1 MRADCLVY
9 LVPSYQKRSHSSSTP
24 SEVSS
29 MRDIAEQMRVNVEV
43 RPERE
48 DFIYR
53 RGVTVGIRGGRDVMA
68 RGVCKIVIAILL
80 FVTAQV

>member
-1 MRADCLVY
+1 
-9 LVPSYQKRSHSSSTP
+9 
-24 SEVSS
+24 

-53 RGVTVGIRGGRDVMA
+53 QGVTVGIRGGRDVMA
-68 RGVCKIVIAILL
+68 RGVCKFVIAILL
-80 FVTAQV
+80 FVTTQV